1 MFINS
6 SACIIFLIFAN
17 IYQFDPEIDLFVL
30 ILIIISFFQFMAS
43 LIFFHKSN
51 PVENPKLDSFVPRD
65 LFEIKSD
72 SGMSF
77 LSEARTKNLVG
88 ICAMVRKEK
97 KQLSIGQRRFLV
109 TSFLRMTVLILF
121 TKPSKLNNPEMS

>member
-30 ILIIISFFQFMAS
+30 ILIIISFFQFIAP

-51 PVENPKLDSFVPRD
+51 PVED
-65 LFEIKSD
+65 
-72 SGMSF
+72 
-77 LSEARTKNLVG
+77 
-88 ICAMVRKEK
+88 
-97 KQLSIGQRRFLV
+97 
-109 TSFLRMTVLILF
+109 
-121 TKPSKLNNPEMS
+121 SKLNNPEML